1 LNPEEFKKVA
11 AELKERP
18 MPGKHVYVWNGDENA
33 LIELIGKELTR
44 EFDLAKD
51 IQVDGSYDYTE
62 KDFSRLIEKAIE
74 RKLFELYSEV
84 SDLKKQQILVISSSS
99 ILSRYKLG
107 LTVFY
112 DYYIGDR
119 TMVVFV
125 VPKPQVLANFGLPD
139 YVRYEPD
146 ETLKYLG
153 NLVQPENIVE

>member
-1 LNPEEFKKVA
+1 LNSEEFKKVV
-11 AELKERP
+11 AELKKRP

-33 LIELIGKELTR
+33 LIELIGKELTQ

-51 IQVDGSYDYTE
+51 LQVDGSYEYTE
-62 KDFSRLIEKAIE
+62 TGFPRLIEKSIE
-74 RKLFELYSEV
+74 RKLFEFYSEV
-84 SDLKKQQILVISSSS
+84 NDLKKQQILIVSSSS
-99 ILSRYKLG
+99 ILSRYKIG
-107 LTVFY
+107 LAVFY
-112 DYYIGDR
+112 DYYVGDR

-125 VPKPQVLANFGLPD
+125 VSKPQVLANFGLPD

>member
-1 LNPEEFKKVA
+1 MNAEDFKKVV

-18 MPGKHVYVWNGDENA
+18 IPGKHVYVWNGDENA
-33 LIELIGKELTR
+33 LIEIIGKGLTR
-44 EFDLAKD
+44 EFDLATD
-51 IQVDGSYDYTE
+51 IQVDGSYNHSETG
-62 KDFSRLIEKAIE
+62 FSRLMEKAFE
-74 RKLFELYSEV
+74 RKLFEFYSEV
-84 SDLKKQQILVISSSS
+84 SDLKKQQILVVSSSS
-99 ILSRYKLG
+99 ILSRYKIG

-125 VPKPQVLANFGLPD
+125 VPKPQVLANFPE
-139 YVRYEPD
+139 YVRYDPD

>member
-1 LNPEEFKKVA
+1 MNSEEFKKVVA
-11 AELKERP
+11 ILKEHP
-18 MPGKHVYVWNGDENA
+18 MPGKHVYVWNGDEKV
-33 LIELIGKELTR
+33 LVDIIGKELTR

-51 IQVDGSYDYTE
+51 VQLNGNYDHTE
-62 KDFSRLIEKAIE
+62 TYFPRLIEKAIE
-74 RKLFELYSEV
+74 KKLFEFYSEI

-99 ILSRYKLG
+99 ILSRYKIG

-139 YVRYEPD
+139 YVKYDPD
-146 ETLKYLG
+146 ETLKYLS